1 MTNELDR
8 ALAAQRAPYPGS
20 TTVRFASLAAR
31 LATRRRTVDRRYPPP
46 PADRSQRAQLAFV
59 DQLTEA
65 CAAQCEIDLAPDL
78 FRRQGESFFS
88 VHALDSNMTY

>member
-1 MTNELDR
+1 
-8 ALAAQRAPYPGS
+8 
-20 TTVRFASLAAR
+20 

-65 CAAQCEIDLAPDL
+65 CAAQCGIDLAPDL

-88 VHALDSNMTY
+88 VHALDSNMT